1 MTMSRLRRVA
11 HDESGVTLTELLV
24 TILLLGLVLSATLSV
39 LDTNVR
45 SAPRDDERAIAIT
58 EAQTGLNGMVR
69 ELRQAYSVQGWTSD
83 SIRVLVRRRRDDPVT
98 PAVEYATLD
107 VQYSC
112 GSENPG
118 QCTRREAPV
127 GSPLPATGK
136 PVILRVLNWEP
147 SLPTARRVF
156 NFDQSSDRT
165 NAASAGA
172 ILPSYVTVRVEVP
185 AAGERREGY
194 SNSVV
199 LEDGFYARNVPV
211 SQ

>member
-1 MTMSRLRRVA
+1 M
-11 HDESGVTLTELLV
+11 ELLV
-24 TILLLGLVLSATLSV
+24 TMVLLGLVLSATLSI

-69 ELRQAYSVQGWTSD
+69 ELRQAYSVLGSTSD
-83 SIRVLVRRRRDDPVT
+83 SMRVLVRKRRDDPAT

-118 QCTRREAPV
+118 QCTRREASV

-156 NFDQSSDRT
+156 NFDQSSDRS
-165 NAASAGA
+165 NAAFAGA
-172 ILPSYVTVRVEVP
+172 TLPSYVTVRIEVP

-194 SNSVV
+194 GSSVV

>member
-1 MTMSRLRRVA
+1 MSRLRRVA
-11 HDESGVTLTELLV
+11 HDESGLTLTELLV

-83 SIRVLVRRRRDDPVT
+83 SIRVLVRRRRDDPAT

-118 QCTRREAPV
+118 RCTRREAPA

-136 PVILRVLNWEP
+136 PVILRVLNWQP
-147 SLPTARRVF
+147 SLPAARRVF
-156 NFDQSSDRT
+156 NFDQSSDRS

-199 LEDGFYARNVPV
+199 LEDGFYARNVPI

>member
-1 MTMSRLRRVA
+1 MSRLRRVA
-11 HDESGVTLTELLV
+11 HDESGLTLTELLV

-83 SIRVLVRRRRDDPVT
+83 SIRVLVRRRRDDPAT

-118 QCTRREAPV
+118 RCTRREAPA

-136 PVILRVLNWEP
+136 PVILRVLNGDP
-147 SLPTARRVF
+147 SLPAARRVF
-156 NFDQSSDRT
+156 NFDQSSDRS

-199 LEDGFYARNVPV
+199 LEDGFYARNVPI

>member
-11 HDESGVTLTELLV
+11 HDESGLTLTELLV

-83 SIRVLVRRRRDDPVT
+83 SIRVLVRRRRDDPAT

-118 QCTRREAPV
+118 RCTRREAPA

-136 PVILRVLNWEP
+136 PVILRVLNGDP
-147 SLPTARRVF
+147 SLPAARRVF
-156 NFDQSSDRT
+156 NFDQSSDRS

-199 LEDGFYARNVPV
+199 LEDGFYARNVPI

>member
-11 HDESGVTLTELLV
+11 RDESGVTLTELLV
-24 TILLLGLVLSATLSV
+24 TIMLLGLVLSATLSV

-69 ELRQAYSVQGWTSD
+69 ELRQAYSVQGSTSD

-165 NAASAGA
+165 NTASAGA
-172 ILPSYVTVRVEVP
+172 INPSYVTVRIEVP

>member
-1 MTMSRLRRVA
+1 MTMSRLRIVA

-83 SIRVLVRRRRDDPVT
+83 SIRVLVRRRRDDPAT

-118 QCTRREAPV
+118 RCTRREAPV

-136 PVILRVLNWEP
+136 PVILRVLNGDP
-147 SLPTARRVF
+147 LLPAARRVF
-156 NFDQSSDRT
+156 NFDQSSDRS

-199 LEDGFYARNVPV
+199 LEDGFYARNVPI